1 MIKSCLMTSHLP
13 PVDLLIRT
21 GGEKRVSNF
30 LLWDLSYTELYFS
43 DKFWPDFSSED
54 LNQAVAD
61 FQHRTRRFGGDVVSA
76 SEQS

>member
-1 MIKSCLMTSHLP
+1 
-13 PVDLLIRT
+13 
-21 GGEKRVSNF
+21 
-30 LLWDLSYTELYFS
+30 LYFS

-61 FQHRTRRFGGDVVSA
+61 FQHRTRRFGGDVASA